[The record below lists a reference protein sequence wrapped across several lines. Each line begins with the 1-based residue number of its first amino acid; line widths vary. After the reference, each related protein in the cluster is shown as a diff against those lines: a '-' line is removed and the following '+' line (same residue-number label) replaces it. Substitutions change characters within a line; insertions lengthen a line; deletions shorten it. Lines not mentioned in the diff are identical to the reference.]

1 MNTQTRKV
9 FAISAAILAL
19 GIGGTEMMRGQA
31 QANPAL
37 VVGGAAG
44 YAASRIDAAFEV
56 VAAMLVS
63 APITIDVA
71 QKGDLPPLGCV
82 GPFRP
87 EVQAECIDAAY
98 EVAADEAFTVVE
110 TSTGEDSSMLMRML
124 GVSVA
129 GF

>member
-9 FAISAAILAL
+9 IAISAAILAL
-19 GIGGTEMMRGQA
+19 GIGGTELMRGEA
-31 QANPAL
+31 HANPAL

-44 YAASRIDAAFEV
+44 YAASRVDAAFVV
-56 VAAMLVS
+56 VASIPVS
-63 APITIDVA
+63 APITLDIA
-71 QKGDLPPLGCV
+71 QKGDLAPLGCM

-98 EVAADEAFTVVE
+98 EVASDDAYTIVE
-110 TSTGEDSSMLMRML
+110 TSTGDDSSMLMRMM